1 MITKDEPMTV
11 DMKPPLKLVSFIV
24 LCWAVGFFMTNRI
37 ASGLVSPWAALPA
50 VALLLFVGYR
60 TARVKLNREQ
70 MYLALLLAILT
81 TAAVGKLLS

>member
-1 MITKDEPMTV
+1 MTV
-11 DMKPPLKLVSFIV
+11 DMKPPRKLVSFIV
-24 LCWAVGFFMTNRI
+24 LCWAVGLFMTNRI

-60 TARVKLNREQ
+60 TGRVKLNREQ